1 MCLAHELTCSRS
13 SDDEVPVE
21 EKASVSYCVT
31 VARLHLLL
39 GNFPE
44 AQRYLKSAI
53 TKEMAVKL
61 VFYCALHCLLLMMFT
76 EQQRMG
82 FAGRQFLPA
91 RELCCCFRC
100 L

>member
-1 MCLAHELTCSRS
+1 MCLAHELTSPNS
-13 SDDEVPVE
+13 SDEVSVE

-53 TKEMAVKL
+53 TKEMAVT
-61 VFYCALHCLLLMMFT
+61 VIVSHDLHCKH
-76 EQQRMG
+76 
-82 FAGRQFLPA
+82 
-91 RELCCCFRC
+91 
-100 L
+100 